1 MAERIEHVKKRIKE
15 MKEEYREWKEKKE
28 REKKYIKKSIDKDKT
43 KTEKEEIIG
52 KIDEE
57 WTEDIGSKDNLNL
70 IYIDIDDLDIDDF
83 NIRKAISVDDVQP
96 MVKSVKEQG
105 IIQNLIVRPAR
116 YLGENKYSI
125 ICGSRRYQAAIKADF
140 KKLPCK
146 ILDVD
151 DITAMGISL
160 IENEG
165 RVNIPTWRTIEW
177 IGEMARKIESQE
189 KIRDKAKI
197 VEKLAEKSAYTS
209 QTIKRYLKI
218 DKLYPKV
225 KILLKPHEERTLEEK
240 EIIKKYIPYDYK
252 KVELSIGVAELIIR
266 NLMILSEEQLF
277 IHSLRLSEYSYE
289 KANEIIKEL
298 KKNPKKSIDEI
309 EELIISDSNTRV
321 KTIAFKRD
329 LYEKLENMTVRRKK
343 KLDKLIIDLIEEGLK
358 YY

>member
-28 REKKYIKKSIDKDKT
+28 REKKYIKKSIDKDKI
-43 KTEKEEIIG
+43 KTEKEEIIAE
-52 KIDEE
+52 IDERS
-57 WTEDIGSKDNLNL
+57 TEDIVSKDSLNL
-70 IYIDIDDLDIDDF
+70 IVIDIDDLVIDNF
-83 NIRKAISVDDVQP
+83 NIRKKISVDDVQP

-116 YLGENKYSI
+116 HLGENKYSI

-151 DITAMGISL
+151 DITAMGLSL

-197 VEKLAEKSAYTS
+197 VKKLAEKSAYTS

-240 EIIKKYIPYDYK
+240 EII
-252 KVELSIGVAELIIR
+252 
-266 NLMILSEEQLF
+266 
-277 IHSLRLSEYSYE
+277 
-289 KANEIIKEL
+289 
-298 KKNPKKSIDEI
+298 
-309 EELIISDSNTRV
+309 
-321 KTIAFKRD
+321 
-329 LYEKLENMTVRRKK
+329 
-343 KLDKLIIDLIEEGLK
+343 
-358 YY
+358 